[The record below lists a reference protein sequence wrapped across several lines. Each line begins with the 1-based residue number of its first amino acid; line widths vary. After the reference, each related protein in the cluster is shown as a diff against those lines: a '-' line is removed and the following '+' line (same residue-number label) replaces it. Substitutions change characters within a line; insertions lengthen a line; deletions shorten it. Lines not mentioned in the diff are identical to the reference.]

1 MGPPGVPG
9 SSPQTDDCAELVP
22 VLERALGY
30 LSPDDRPTLSPAG
43 LLLLRLSP
51 GLLLKESL
59 MARLPSLAWVFPGLR
74 ACLIWTMLVAI
85 LLVQLDQSYVWS
97 CDSFPVLV

>member
-30 LSPDDRPTLSPAG
+30 LSPDDRPTLSPG
-43 LLLLRLSP
+43 LPLLMLSP

-85 LLVQLDQSYVWS
+85 LLVHLDQNYVWS
-97 CDSFPVLV
+97 CDSFLVIV